1 MRFYAFISFFLLN
14 AYLGFSQQI
23 IYVNS
28 ITGNDT
34 LNGLIPDLD
43 ISSGAGPKK
52 TISSALLL
60 AQDGDILS
68 VESGDYQESVILD
81 KSIQLIKTG
90 VGAVGVLEWAFYPGA
105 DIFGSIPVDGAFKV
119 EVVTIFPGV
128 QLSDAVVL
136 VNDNGDLI
144 FSEGGVF
151 NEVLV
156 AKKSFSIVT
165 SNYTLLSGIRMDA
178 NGGTLTLG
186 GRFEISDIVQLNQ
199 FNGGFIELS
208 AYTLTINSEASV
220 IGGSAL
226 SYIKTSGTGF
236 LVMKIQGEPLT
247 FPIGTAT
254 TFAPVSLDDAS
265 TLLETVA
272 IRVRDALNS
281 NSFNP
286 DLPSTVNS
294 FVGLEWIIEESIPG
308 ENNANLRFDYT
319 GNNELN
325 NWASAQNRAVY
336 RNDGTTWTAGANS
349 SVDGSFSSADF
360 TALGGVF
367 SIYSDFPNAIETASS
382 IGSLILYPNP
392 ASANVFIRTDSADDL
407 NYEIIS
413 IDGKVVSTGVGK
425 SNNGIDI
432 SNLSN
437 GVYVMRVLRDEDVAV
452 LRFVK
457 N

>member
-1 MRFYAFISFFLLN
+1 MKN
-14 AYLGFSQQI
+14 Q
-23 IYVNS
+23 
-28 ITGNDT
+28 
-34 LNGLIPDLD
+34 
-43 ISSGAGPKK
+43 
-52 TISSALLL
+52 
-60 AQDGDILS
+60 
-68 VESGDYQESVILD
+68 
-81 KSIQLIKTG
+81 
-90 VGAVGVLEWAFYPGA
+90 
-105 DIFGSIPVDGAFKV
+105 
-119 EVVTIFPGV
+119 
-128 QLSDAVVL
+128 
-136 VNDNGDLI
+136 GDL
-144 FSEGGVF
+144 
-151 NEVLV
+151 
-156 AKKSFSIVT
+156 
-165 SNYTLLSGIRMDA
+165 
-178 NGGTLTLG
+178 
-186 GRFEISDIVQLNQ
+186 
-199 FNGGFIELS
+199 
-208 AYTLTINSEASV
+208 
-220 IGGSAL
+220 
-226 SYIKTSGTGF
+226 
-236 LVMKIQGEPLT
+236 LT
-247 FPIGTAT
+247 FPVGSGTT
-254 TFAPVSLDDAS
+254 YAPVLLDDAPNVS
-265 TLLETVA
+265 ENVG
-272 IRVRDALNS
+272 IKVRDALNL

-286 DLPSTVNS
+286 DLPMSVNS

-367 SIYSDFPNAIETASS
+367 SIYSDFPNAIETAGF
-382 IGSLILYPNP
+382 IGGLQLYPNP